1 MFENVYVGWGQ
12 KYTLEG
18 FQPAPPFQLQSEY
31 VYKDDM
37 ELTEIK
43 DPTPAQEDAWM
54 KSNLPREEEEEEE
67 DEEGEEDEE
76 DDKEDVED
84 DEASDKAEAQD

>member
-1 MFENVYVGWGQ
+1 MFENVYIGWGQ
-12 KYTLEG
+12 KFTGESY
-18 FQPAPPFQLQSEY
+18 QPAPPFQLQTEY
-31 VYKDDM
+31 VYKDDT

-54 KSNLPREEEEEEE
+54 KSNLPHEFEEEEEEEE
-67 DEEGEEDEE
+67 DEGDEDEE
-76 DDKEDVED
+76 DDKE